1 MVPTSLAIGAWRLA
15 LGAWR
20 LALKGDALHDGHH
33 LEPPA
38 GCEGKGLG
46 GAAVIGIASSS
57 CAPAARVSAA
67 SSTVAPGTSGT
78 SKRPPKG
85 RRPTVSA
92 WSAGRSTAR
101 PTGSPGASCAGLD
114 SRGISMAQGK
124 TPKALSADE
133 LAEADDLR
141 QTIKD
146 IEGQIAQARSGSSSQ
161 EFRADLDILLREAKT
176 RLDTITPPST
186 KPPPP

>member
-1 MVPTSLAIGAWRLA
+1 
-15 LGAWR
+15 
-20 LALKGDALHDGHH
+20 
-33 LEPPA
+33 
-38 GCEGKGLG
+38 
-46 GAAVIGIASSS
+46 
-57 CAPAARVSAA
+57 
-67 SSTVAPGTSGT
+67 
-78 SKRPPKG
+78 
-85 RRPTVSA
+85 
-92 WSAGRSTAR
+92 
-101 PTGSPGASCAGLD
+101 
-114 SRGISMAQGK
+114 MAQGK

-176 RLDTITPPST
+176 RLDKITPPST